1 VNDEIGIIY
10 SDNAPELKDV
20 DDQGGEPPKPEDPKS
35 LPKGS
40 AEGYNWDGVR
50 LVRNKKGSKRPPD
63 TPSEFW
69 HMYSAKQ
76 REEDIARYQRKVELE
91 EERLRKEREAEAPAM
106 PVVHGELS
114 QEHRERIALLFWD
127 KLAEVAEQQLA
138 LVARLV
144 SQSEVERTPDAK
156 AAMDKEWKKLVDK
169 ACWLTKKAREY
180 KDVIREHQAQGT
192 KAHFGRIFEICSQK
206 GSELPDGDP
215 NKKWKGRSV
224 FQGNRVSDENNDH
237 AIFSELG
244 SSPASMEAGKI
255 IDVFGSQ
262 PGYSKQQGDAKQ
274 AYTQALFDGVE
285 TWVRL
290 PRNRWPKEWDGMN
303 DPVCPL
309 RLALYGH
316 PDSRGL
322 WERHCQQELEK
333 VGWTAVLPEI
343 WQSVFYHAELDLL
356 LVIYVDDFKM
366 AGPEGNLDKG
376 WETINSVID
385 MDPAELFG
393 RYFGCN
399 HHEQRQ
405 VMLSRDDHPF
415 AYVFDKKT
423 NAAAGLAAEPSRT
436 EDYWEI
442 DLELGAAVKHHVYPR
457 KRLYVPTMEDSKNF
471 PGIGSDRI
479 TVPDSGEQIEDV
491 VHDNVG
497 AKRKEWWV
505 GSTYFPLV
513 ENPDFAQSV
522 AAAAAKKK
530 SKGARSKTE
539 AKREAKQ
546 ERFKDP
552 STIEPE
558 VIPAMTK
565 LVNIMTYDMR
575 DFLSSCVDRYCEL
588 AGVQRSTLK
597 HVATPFHENRIAKP
611 AAEDEPQGQLQP
623 IASKVLMKIL
633 FAARMARW
641 DLLRAT
647 QGLASRVTKWS
658 RDCDV
663 AFHRLEPIPIL
674 TKFDPEL
681 DEIRYGGDANGR
693 SVANLNSLNVHLSPK
708 FKVQL

>member
-1 VNDEIGIIY
+1 
-10 SDNAPELKDV
+10 
-20 DDQGGEPPKPEDPKS
+20 
-35 LPKGS
+35 
-40 AEGYNWDGVR
+40 
-50 LVRNKKGSKRPPD
+50 
-63 TPSEFW
+63 
-69 HMYSAKQ
+69 M
-76 REEDIARYQRKVELE
+76 
-91 EERLRKEREAEAPAM
+91 
-106 PVVHGELS
+106 
-114 QEHRERIALLFWD
+114 
-127 KLAEVAEQQLA
+127 
-138 LVARLV
+138 
-144 SQSEVERTPDAK
+144 
-156 AAMDKEWKKLVDK
+156 
-169 ACWLTKKAREY
+169 
-180 KDVIREHQAQGT
+180 
-192 KAHFGRIFEICSQK
+192 
-206 GSELPDGDP
+206 
-215 NKKWKGRSV
+215 

-290 PRNRWPKEWDGMN
+290 PRNRWPKEWEGMN

-316 PDSRGL
+316 PDSGGL

-405 VMLSRDDHPF
+405 VMLSRDDRPF

-436 EDYWEI
+436 
-442 DLELGAAVKHHVYPR
+442 VYPR

-471 PGIGSDRI
+471 PNIGSDRI
-479 TVPDSGEQIEDV
+479 TVLDSGEQIEDV
-491 VHDNVG
+491 VHENIG

-522 AAAAAKKK
+522 AAAAAKKRG
-530 SKGARSKTE
+530 KGARSKTE

-565 LVNIMTYDMR
+565 PVNIMTYDMR

-611 AAEDEPQGQLQP
+611 ATEDEPQGQLQP

-663 AFHRLEPIPIL
+663 ALHHVVSYIASSLHVKMQGLIGDKIGDCKLWLFCDADWAGEYDSKSTSGCALFLVGPNTYYPLTAFSKKQTSITMSSTESEVISANQGIRAQGLPSLSLWCFLWGEIVCKPTPQPRNPQEPIPIL

-681 DEIRYGGDANGR
+681 DEIRYGGAANGR

-708 FKVQL
+708 FKVQLLEDNQATITILLKGDSEKLRHTDKTQRISFAWLKQQFERGLFNMINVDTKEQVADIFTSPLLIVPSGNVHCP